1 MDPRPS
7 LRWLPL
13 AVVVALALYL
23 CFRIL
28 QPFLNVILWAV
39 VLAVVFNP
47 VHVQV
52 ERRIASPSLASALST
67 LLVLVTI
74 LVPITLITVAVVHEA
89 QAAAARL
96 SDNNG
101 EWLRVNSALIEP
113 ALRPLSRFIDIDL
126 DTLRSPEFIR
136 EKLRALSGSLAIGT
150 VGVVGGVFSIV
161 AQLFLVVFS
170 LFYLL
175 RDHGAISRALYD
187 LVPLD
192 ERQLTLVL
200 TRTRDV
206 ISASVSGK
214 VLISALQGL
223 LGCFIFWGL
232 GLPSAMLWGVVMFF
246 LSMIPMAGAFLVWGP
261 AALFLLVTGAYVK
274 GIILIAFGVLVIG
287 TIDNVLA
294 PKLIGQRVAMHEL
307 LIFFAVLGGIQI
319 FGVLGLILGPVV
331 VAVTLALIGLLREA
345 GRSSEPE
352 TLVD

>member
-1 MDPRPS
+1 MQPRQS
-7 LRWLPL
+7 LRWVPL

-52 ERRIASPSLASALST
+52 ERRIASPGLAAAVST
-67 LLVLVTI
+67 FLVLVTI
-74 LVPITLITVAVVHEA
+74 LAPITFITIAVIHEA
-89 QAAAARL
+89 QAVAARL
-96 SDNNG
+96 SDSSG
-101 EWLRVNSALIEP
+101 EWPRVNAALIEP
-113 ALRPLSRFIDIDL
+113 VLRPLSRFIDV
-126 DTLRSPEFIR
+126 DTLRSPEFLR
-136 EKLRALSGSLAIGT
+136 DKLQTLSGSLAIGT
-150 VGVVGGVFSIV
+150 VGVVGGLFSTF
-161 AQLFLVVFS
+161 ARLFLVLFS

-175 RDHGAISRALYD
+175 RDHEAIGRALYD
-187 LVPLD
+187 LVPLE

-214 VLISALQGL
+214 VLISAIQGL
-223 LGCFIFWGL
+223 LGCFVFWAL

-261 AALFLLVTGAYVK
+261 AAGFLLVTGAWTKAIV
-274 GIILIAFGVLVIG
+274 LVAFGVLVIG

-294 PKLIGQRVAMHEL
+294 PKLVGQRVAMHEL

-331 VAVTLALIGLLREA
+331 VAVTLALIGILRDV
-345 GRSSEPE
+345 GRPVEPE
-352 TLVD
+352 ALIE